1 MLPPM
6 MPSGHKPFDYSRLA
20 NLTDLRNALTN
31 IHEDIELAIQAID
44 KADLSRSVDAHMRA
58 AMVLSGL
65 EIKMTNFAADMRRK
79 FLA

>member
-1 MLPPM
+1 MFPPM
-6 MPSGHKPFDYSRLA
+6 PPGSHRPFDYDKLA

-44 KADLSRSVDAHMRA
+44 KADLAQSVDAHMRA

-65 EIKMTNFAADMRRK
+65 EIKMTNFAAEMRKK

>member
-1 MLPPM
+1 MIPF
-6 MPSGHKPFDYSRLA
+6 GHKPFDYSKLA
-20 NLTDLRNALTN
+20 NLTELRNALAN

-44 KADLSRSVDAHMRA
+44 KADLQQSVDAHMRA